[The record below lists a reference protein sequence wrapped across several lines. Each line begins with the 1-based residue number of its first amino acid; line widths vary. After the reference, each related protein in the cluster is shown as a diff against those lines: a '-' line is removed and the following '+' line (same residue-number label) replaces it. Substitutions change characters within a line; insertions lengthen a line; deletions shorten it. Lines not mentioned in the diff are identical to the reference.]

1 MDGTAGN
8 RRKARGASTGGGG
21 PRPSLATVL
30 ESQRAFVSLCATIL
44 SDIWKWEEPTHTHK
58 LLQNILGTL
67 FFKAERHVSDS
78 QLFRAYWVLGNVLH
92 LMYMNFSEP
101 PYKICII
108 VFRVSQAA

>member
-1 MDGTAGN
+1 MKQQISAHWVKLCYKFYFTVICSAILYLCKENNENGIQIN
-8 RRKARGASTGGGG
+8 LY
-21 PRPSLATVL
+21 LA
-30 ESQRAFVSLCATIL
+30 
-44 SDIWKWEEPTHTHK
+44 HK

-78 QLFRAYWVLGNVLH
+78 QLFRAYWMLGNVLH